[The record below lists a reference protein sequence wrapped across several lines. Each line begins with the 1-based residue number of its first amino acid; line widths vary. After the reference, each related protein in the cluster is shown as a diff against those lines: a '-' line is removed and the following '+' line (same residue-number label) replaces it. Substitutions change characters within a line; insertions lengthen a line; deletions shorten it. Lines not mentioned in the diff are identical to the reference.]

1 MFLSYAPFRLIDQ
14 GQDAI
19 RIGNAFW
26 LALLLAGV
34 GWLAFRLAP
43 PGRRPQAAGLS
54 TLLLASTTGLGGQ
67 LFFFGITD
75 VLIAAYAVLGLLAL
89 SYRRHV
95 LAGALIGLAF
105 AAKILPG
112 LLIAAILFAWLAR
125 RGGWKPALASFAVV
139 STIVLLPFVLW
150 SPAAFFSATI
160 LFYLTHHAA
169 GDTTSLWY
177 FLPEALRLPFLLLGG
192 LAVLGVTLW
201 PLRSRSDDQRDLLRA
216 IVAATFLFLA
226 FNKMIHLNYQFAV
239 VPLACVGLAAD
250 AMGPGPRQARAP
262 QPA

>member
-1 MFLSYAPFRLIDQ
+1 
-14 GQDAI
+14 
-19 RIGNAFW
+19 
-26 LALLLAGV
+26 
-34 GWLAFRLAP
+34 
-43 PGRRPQAAGLS
+43 
-54 TLLLASTTGLGGQ
+54 
-67 LFFFGITD
+67 
-75 VLIAAYAVLGLLAL
+75 
-89 SYRRHV
+89 V

-125 RGGWKPALASFAVV
+125 RGGWKPALAGFAVV

-239 VPLACVGLAAD
+239 VPLACAVLAAD
-250 AMGPGPRQARAP
+250 AMGPRPAP
-262 QPA
+262 DAATAAGSRS

>member
-1 MFLSYAPFRLIDQ
+1 VAPS
-14 GQDAI
+14 
-19 RIGNAFW
+19 
-26 LALLLAGV
+26 
-34 GWLAFRLAP
+34 
-43 PGRRPQAAGLS
+43 GRRPQAAGLS
-54 TLLLASTTGLGGQ
+54 ILLLAVTAGLGGQ

-75 VLIAAYAVLGLLAL
+75 VVIAAYVVLAL
-89 SYRRHV
+89 VALTYQRHL
-95 LAGALIGLAF
+95 LAGALMALAL

-112 LLIAAILFAWLAR
+112 LLVAAIFFAWLGR
-125 RGGWKPALASFAVV
+125 RSGWKRALAGFAVV
-139 STIVLLPFVLW
+139 SAIVLLPFVAW
-150 SPAAFFSATI
+150 SPAGFLSATI

-177 FLPEALRLPFLLLGG
+177 FLPPALRMPFLAAGG
-192 LAVLGVTLW
+192 VAVLGVTLW
-201 PLRSRSDDQRDLLRA
+201 TLRSPSDDQRDLLRA
-216 IVAATFLFLA
+216 IVVASFLFLA